1 MLLFGD
7 EILECGFHGYVGVVA
22 LAAAAL
28 LFLYVMLSLKDLI
41 HIKIAIFCVSGKTFK
56 IRLIIADNCFYI
68 CFKTGKILLNRSYR
82 KY

>member
-7 EILECGFHGYVGVVA
+7 EILECGFHGYAGVVA

-41 HIKIAIFCVSGKTFK
+41 HIKIAIF
-56 IRLIIADNCFYI
+56 LCFGQI
-68 CFKTGKILLNRSYR
+68 
-82 KY
+82 